1 MISLCCC
8 HPAWIRKFINKLRY
22 GVNDCIVFKVY
33 IKHFLS
39 ILLFL
44 ILWSSVIGL
53 AGYNVNIYMS
63 LSLKK
68 NTDCSQQHS
77 CEYGVIHPQ
86 IQTARTG
93 SALVLCL
100 L

>member
-1 MISLCCC
+1 
-8 HPAWIRKFINKLRY
+8 
-22 GVNDCIVFKVY
+22 
-33 IKHFLS
+33 
-39 ILLFL
+39 
-44 ILWSSVIGL
+44 
-53 AGYNVNIYMS
+53 MS

-77 CEYGVIHPQ
+77 CEHGVIHPQ

>member
-1 MISLCCC
+1 
-8 HPAWIRKFINKLRY
+8 
-22 GVNDCIVFKVY
+22 
-33 IKHFLS
+33 
-39 ILLFL
+39 
-44 ILWSSVIGL
+44 
-53 AGYNVNIYMS
+53 MS

-77 CEYGVIHPQ
+77 CEYGVIHLQ